1 MDLFDFLLRESFK
14 TKGMK
19 KRLLNLGLIAMFPDI
34 SYGLANREGTSMRGS
49 NILLSI
55 ISGAELFAVLLG
67 LLYVFR
73 LCRRVW
79 KLYRSK
85 GLTIRT

>member
-1 MDLFDFLLRESFK
+1 
-14 TKGMK
+14 MK
-19 KRLLNLGLIAMFPDI
+19 KRLLNLSLLAIFPGL
-34 SYGLANREGTSMRGS
+34 SYGLANREGTSMRSS

-67 LLYVFR
+67 LLLISR

-79 KLYRSK
+79 KQFRSK
-85 GLTIRT
+85 EITIRA